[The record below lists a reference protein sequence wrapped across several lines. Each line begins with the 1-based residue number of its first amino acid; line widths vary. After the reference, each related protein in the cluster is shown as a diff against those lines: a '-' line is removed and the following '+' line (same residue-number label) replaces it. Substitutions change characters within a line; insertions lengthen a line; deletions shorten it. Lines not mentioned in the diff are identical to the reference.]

1 MKKGINR
8 ILGAFIMGTA
18 LMAVPSCT
26 DTWEEHYNAEDTGS
40 ADKTLW
46 ELLEER
52 EDLSSFRNI
61 VSKAKYYRDE
71 GRPAFTM
78 NGSDTVFYTYKDIL
92 SGNSPVTVWAPKND
106 ALTAE
111 EWARYE
117 QMAET
122 NAYNLQQQFISN
134 HMALFRKTMT
144 KTGKETIRLINNKF
158 ATLDY
163 DNGLIQKSA
172 IKEKNIG
179 ASNGLLHIIDSE
191 NEFLY
196 NLYEYIKFSGVVN
209 TFKEYLVQRDT
220 LIFMQGS
227 SIEGLPDAN
236 GNPTYVDSVYFQDN
250 LMFSRSSYDPTGADS
265 EEEWMTRMKMFNAQ
279 ISTEDS
285 AFVMIVPTDKAWAE
299 ARAKLAPYYKYAD
312 AYPKMNKL
320 RDNPETKQRI
330 TIEKAKHAFPCEFK
344 YGTTDSLQRV
354 NIDMDIVYPL
364 VFNARLQRG
373 NGGQDWRNAQQFIE
387 NYKNCKYLLTTTGD
401 TIRDVYDEAGNLIW
415 SKNSLFEDGTV
426 EIKEMSNGIAILTD
440 SWNYGHNYWMRDLEM
455 ETDYYYKNETAGAG
469 TSAVYFEVNNNATAN
484 WINQYGKCSRQACLH
499 VYNSDP
505 QAENV
510 IVFPLDGSKLGQANV
525 MSAKYDIQIVV
536 VPYWYSN
543 TEEPEIEA
551 HKNKFTCTLYYW
563 DEDYQNNKY
572 DGYKY
577 QKKVTMVTDPY
588 KNEKVDTITI
598 FEDFQFPVS
607 YRNQKYSYPFLEIK
621 TNAKRADIRRG
632 FSNSFKIDQIILKC
646 KESE

>member
-179 ASNGLLHIIDSE
+179 ASNGLLHIIDS
-191 NEFLY
+191 
-196 NLYEYIKFSGVVN
+196 
-209 TFKEYLVQRDT
+209 
-220 LIFMQGS
+220 
-227 SIEGLPDAN
+227 
-236 GNPTYVDSVYFQDN
+236 
-250 LMFSRSSYDPTGADS
+250 
-265 EEEWMTRMKMFNAQ
+265 
-279 ISTEDS
+279 
-285 AFVMIVPTDKAWAE
+285 
-299 ARAKLAPYYKYAD
+299 
-312 AYPKMNKL
+312 
-320 RDNPETKQRI
+320 
-330 TIEKAKHAFPCEFK
+330 
-344 YGTTDSLQRV
+344 
-354 NIDMDIVYPL
+354 
-364 VFNARLQRG
+364 
-373 NGGQDWRNAQQFIE
+373 
-387 NYKNCKYLLTTTGD
+387 
-401 TIRDVYDEAGNLIW
+401 
-415 SKNSLFEDGTV
+415 
-426 EIKEMSNGIAILTD
+426 
-440 SWNYGHNYWMRDLEM
+440 
-455 ETDYYYKNETAGAG
+455 
-469 TSAVYFEVNNNATAN
+469 
-484 WINQYGKCSRQACLH
+484 GK
-499 VYNSDP
+499 
-505 QAENV
+505 
-510 IVFPLDGSKLGQANV
+510 
-525 MSAKYDIQIVV
+525 
-536 VPYWYSN
+536 
-543 TEEPEIEA
+543 
-551 HKNKFTCTLYYW
+551 
-563 DEDYQNNKY
+563 
-572 DGYKY
+572 
-577 QKKVTMVTDPY
+577 
-588 KNEKVDTITI
+588 
-598 FEDFQFPVS
+598 
-607 YRNQKYSYPFLEIK
+607 
-621 TNAKRADIRRG
+621 
-632 FSNSFKIDQIILKC
+632 
-646 KESE
+646 

>member
-26 DTWEEHYNAEDTGS
+26 DTGEEHYNAEDTGS

-250 LMFSRSSYDPTGADS
+250 LMFSRSIYDPTGADS

-279 ISTEDS
+279 ISIEDS

-320 RDNPETKQRI
+320 RDRK
-330 TIEKAKHAFPCEFK
+330 
-344 YGTTDSLQRV
+344 S
-354 NIDMDIVYPL
+354 
-364 VFNARLQRG
+364 
-373 NGGQDWRNAQQFIE
+373 
-387 NYKNCKYLLTTTGD
+387 
-401 TIRDVYDEAGNLIW
+401 
-415 SKNSLFEDGTV
+415 
-426 EIKEMSNGIAILTD
+426 
-440 SWNYGHNYWMRDLEM
+440 
-455 ETDYYYKNETAGAG
+455 
-469 TSAVYFEVNNNATAN
+469 
-484 WINQYGKCSRQACLH
+484 QACL
-499 VYNSDP
+499 
-505 QAENV
+505 
-510 IVFPLDGSKLGQANV
+510 PL
-525 MSAKYDIQIVV
+525 
-536 VPYWYSN
+536 
-543 TEEPEIEA
+543 
-551 HKNKFTCTLYYW
+551 
-563 DEDYQNNKY
+563 
-572 DGYKY
+572 
-577 QKKVTMVTDPY
+577 
-588 KNEKVDTITI
+588 
-598 FEDFQFPVS
+598 
-607 YRNQKYSYPFLEIK
+607 
-621 TNAKRADIRRG
+621 
-632 FSNSFKIDQIILKC
+632 
-646 KESE
+646 